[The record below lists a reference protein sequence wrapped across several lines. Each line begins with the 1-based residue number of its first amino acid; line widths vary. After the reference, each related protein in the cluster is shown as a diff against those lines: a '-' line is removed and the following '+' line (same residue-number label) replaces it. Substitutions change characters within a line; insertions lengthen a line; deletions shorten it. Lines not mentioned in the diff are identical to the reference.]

1 MQSLQGSHHPRALGQ
16 RHQPT
21 SLFCCR
27 AFIEF
32 VFVTDDGKGTKEIFR
47 VQNFDLVPLD
57 EGVNGKFFG
66 GDSYVI
72 KYSYEKGGGQGHIIY
87 FWQVLESETIKSEI
101 VQMKTF
107 LS

>member
-1 MQSLQGSHHPRALGQ
+1 M
-16 RHQPT
+16 
-21 SLFCCR
+21 
-27 AFIEF
+27 
-32 VFVTDDGKGTKEIFR
+32 FVTDDGKGTKEIFR

-87 FWQVLESETIKSEI
+87 FWQVLEPVTIKSENE
-101 VQMKTF
+101 TF
-107 LS
+107 LLRSTFRLVLFLVLVNLSLVES